1 MRMLL
6 TALGVLMV
14 LMGLLWVGQ
23 GAGLIRWPADSFM
36 IGVSDWTWRGA
47 LFALGGLLLIWAGRR
62 RPGGG

>member
-14 LMGLLWVGQ
+14 LMGLLWAGQ

-36 IGVSDWTWRGA
+36 VGVSDWTWRGG
-47 LFALGGLLLIWAGRR
+47 LFALGGVLLIWAGRR
-62 RPGGG
+62 R